1 MELIESWFGALGNL
15 TAPYWLTL
23 EALAGMIAAAGAGTA
38 SLGTLL
44 LLTSLDLLSSSKG
57 PLVPVWRV
65 AAVASTLFLLASV
78 VFGDFMAGPAKAA
91 YSAIVARSP
100 AVPSGAVA
108 LSTLGVAG
116 AGLIF
121 YAGRQNGARATAV
134 EPKRPAVSALMSA
147 RREAGGFRVADFG
160 KTLALDPAGRL
171 QLRQLSRNPKKAA
184 HVVRPAIRYAA
195 GRRTAY
201 A

>member
-38 SLGTLL
+38 LLGTLL

-65 AAVASTLFLLASV
+65 AAVASSLFLLASV
-78 VFGDFMAGPAKAA
+78 LFGDFMAAPAKAA
-91 YSAIVARSP
+91 YTAIVARSP
-100 AVPSGAVA
+100 AMPTGVVA
-108 LSTLGVAG
+108 LSTLGAAG

-121 YAGRQNGARATAV
+121 YAGRQNGARATASTS
-134 EPKRPAVSALMSA
+134 KRPAISTLMAA
-147 RREAGGFRVADFG
+147 RREAGGFRVSEFG
-160 KTLALDPAGRL
+160 KGLALDPAGRL
-171 QLRQLSRNPKKAA
+171 QLRQLSRNPKKAT
-184 HVVRPAIRYAA
+184 HVVRPAVRYAG
-195 GRRTAY
+195 GRRTAH